1 MNREQKAAAI
11 AEIAENIKEADAV
24 FAVDYRGISVPQAAE
39 LRAKL
44 READTRFRV
53 VKNTLTE
60 RAADEAGTDALK
72 PLLEGPTALTFVRGD
87 AAMAAKAIA
96 TFNRETQLL
105 AFKGG
110 LLDGDVLDA
119 EQILAISRLPAREVL
134 YGQLVGMVAA
144 PITGLARGL
153 NALLSGVA
161 IALNEVL
168 GKKERG
174 ELPAGEPPPPA
185 ASAAEPAAAAGEA
198 PAAAGDVD
206 VPQAPSEAP
215 PADATE
221 EAPAAPAGGGG
232 PPAAAGDAAVPRAP
246 PGAPPPAAPGG
257 APAAEAPAETA
268 TEPAPAASGGE
279 GEGGAADETPDQDA
293 EPPSEPAAPEE
304 PAEGDQAAAA
314 PSDTTDDQQADA
326 SA

>member
-1 MNREQKAAAI
+1 MNRDQKAAVIDQVASQIQESDAI
-11 AEIAENIKEADAV
+11 

-39 LRAKL
+39 LRTKL
-44 READTRFRV
+44 RDVDASFRV

-60 RAADEAGTDALK
+60 RAADEAGADALK

-87 AAMAAKAIA
+87 AATAAKAIA

-105 AFKGG
+105 TFKGG
-110 LLDGDVLDA
+110 LLDGDALDA
-119 EQILAISRLPAREVL
+119 EQILAISRLPSRDVL
-134 YGQLVGMVAA
+134 YGQLVGMVAS

-174 ELPAGEPPPPA
+174 ELPAGEAPA
-185 ASAAEPAAAAGEA
+185 AAAEPEAAAEPAVVE
-198 PAAAGDVD
+198 D
-206 VPQAPSEAP
+206 
-215 PADATE
+215 
-221 EAPAAPAGGGG
+221 
-232 PPAAAGDAAVPRAP
+232 
-246 PGAPPPAAPGG
+246 

-268 TEPAPAASGGE
+268 TEPAAEAEAPADDAASS
-279 GEGGAADETPDQDA
+279 D
-293 EPPSEPAAPEE
+293 
-304 PAEGDQAAAA
+304 
-314 PSDTTDDQQADA
+314 DTTNDDQQADA

>member
-11 AEIAENIKEADAV
+11 AEIVAQIKESDAV
-24 FAVDYRGISVPQAAE
+24 FAVDFRGISVPQAADVRTR
-39 LRAKL
+39 LRD
-44 READTRFRV
+44 ADASFRV

-60 RAADEAGTDALK
+60 RAADEAGAEALK

-96 TFNRETQLL
+96 SFNRETHLL
-105 AFKGG
+105 TFKGG
-110 LLDGDVLDA
+110 LLDGDTLDA

-134 YGQLVGMVAA
+134 YGQLVGMVAS

-174 ELPAGEPPPPA
+174 ELPAGEAPA
-185 ASAAEPAAAAGEA
+185 AAAAEPAAEA
-198 PAAAGDVD
+198 PAEAAEAEAD
-206 VPQAPSEAP
+206 VPQDADAAP

-221 EAPAAPAGGGG
+221 EAPAPET
-232 PPAAAGDAAVPRAP
+232 PAA
-246 PGAPPPAAPGG
+246 
-257 APAAEAPAETA
+257 
-268 TEPAPAASGGE
+268 
-279 GEGGAADETPDQDA
+279 DA
-293 EPPSEPAAPEE
+293 EPPTEPASPEE
-304 PAEGDQAAAA
+304 PAEGDT
-314 PSDTTDDQQADA
+314 DTTTNDDQADA